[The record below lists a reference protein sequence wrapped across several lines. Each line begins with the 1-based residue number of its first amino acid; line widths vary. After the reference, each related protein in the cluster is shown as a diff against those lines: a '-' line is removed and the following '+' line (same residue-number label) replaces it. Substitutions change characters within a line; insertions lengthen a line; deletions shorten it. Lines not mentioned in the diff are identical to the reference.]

1 MIILDTNVITE
12 ILRTAPNESVTSWL
26 KSCTDDIAITAITV
40 AELLAGVELLS
51 SGKRRKALSARINA
65 VLSMYRGTQRKHK
78 YFGTL

>member
-1 MIILDTNVITE
+1 MDRGASVIILDTNV
-12 ILRTAPNESVTSWL
+12 
-26 KSCTDDIAITAITV
+26 ITAITV
-40 AELLAGVELLS
+40 AELLAGVELLP